1 MKEINDNINR
11 WRDIPCSWVGRIN
24 TVKMTKLRN
33 AIHRFN
39 VISIKSPVAFFTQLE
54 QKILQFV
61 WKHKRHRISKEILTK
76 KNEARE
82 INLPA
87 FRLYYRVAIIKTG

>member
-39 VISIKSPVAFFTQLE
+39 VIPIKSPVAFFTQLE
-54 QKILQFV
+54 QKILQFI
-61 WKHKRHRISKEILTK
+61 WKYKRHRITKEILTK
-76 KNEARE
+76 KNEAGE

-87 FRLYYRVAIIKTG
+87 FRL

>member
-11 WRDIPCSWVGRIN
+11 WREILCSWVGRIN

-39 VISIKSPVAFFTQLE
+39 VIPIKSPVAFLTQLE
-54 QKILQFV
+54 QKIFTIHL
-61 WKHKRHRISKEILTK
+61 ET
-76 KNEARE
+76 
-82 INLPA
+82 
-87 FRLYYRVAIIKTG
+87 